1 MIKADQLFYFKL
13 TYVLDGGKGI
23 GPITASTLVVS
34 IGDVKSFANGR
45 QLATWL
51 GLVPR
56 PHSSGGKPTLLGIS
70 KRGDSY
76 LRMLL
81 THGTRAEIR
90 MAERKA
96 DYTGSWLG
104 KLRGLRHQNVE
115 AVALANKNERIIWA
129 LLAHDREYQP
139 DFAPAA

>member
-1 MIKADQLFYFKL
+1 MIKADQLFNFKL

-34 IGDVKSFANGR
+34 IGDAKSFANGR

-70 KRGDSY
+70 KRSDSY

-81 THGTRAEIR
+81 IR